1 MKYILTLALLFFITT
16 ANSASPVVEIIVP
29 FPPGGPTDSFAR
41 ATQRYLEAATGK
53 IYVVVNKPGADGR
66 IAGKYASS
74 KPADGSSMI
83 IVGTAFMFNKVMY
96 ANPGY
101 EFTDFD
107 MVLPIAKTPMALMVP
122 VNSKINN
129 ITDFIAAARYE
140 KLNCGITNTGGQL
153 AARALLYTI
162 PDNNVELIPYK
173 GGADLLTALMG
184 EQISCAMDTMSSYK
198 PAHLAKKIKIIALD
212 DRQQHPDLANVSLIS
227 DRIKYYNFG
236 SWFGV
241 GILASTPGSVKDPLV
256 ALLATMKLNS
266 DFQNSM
272 YTINLDVVTR
282 STTVDESNSFIRQ
295 EYEKFELVRQQ
306 NKILKVN

>member
-1 MKYILTLALLFFITT
+1 MKYILTLALLFFITV
-16 ANSASPVVEIIVP
+16 ANSTESVVEIIVP

-41 ATQRYLEAATGK
+41 ATQRYLEAATDK
-53 IYVVVNKPGADGR
+53 SYIVVNKPGADGR

-74 KPADGSSMI
+74 KPADGSSI
-83 IVGTAFMFNKVMY
+83 VIVGTAFMFNKIMY
-96 ANPGY
+96 TNPGY

-107 MVLPIAKTPMALMVP
+107 MVLPIVRTPTALIVP
-122 VNSKINN
+122 INSKINN
-129 ITDFIAAARYE
+129 ITDFITAARYE
-140 KLNCGITNTGGQL
+140 KLNCGITNTGGRL

-173 GGADLLTALMG
+173 GSPDLLTALMG
-184 EQISCAMDTMSSYK
+184 EQVSCAMDTMSSYK
-198 PAHLAKKIKIIALD
+198 SAHLAKKIKIIAID
-212 DRQQHPDLANVSLIS
+212 SRQQQSDLGNVSLIS
-227 DRIKYYNFG
+227 DRIKYYNFH

-241 GILASTPGSVKDPLV
+241 GILASTPASVKDPLI

-272 YTINLDVVTR
+272 NTLNLDIVNR
-282 STTVDESNSFIRQ
+282 STTVDESNSFIRR

-306 NKILKVN
+306 NNIPKTN